1 MHNPRWISL
10 FIIFG
15 IIHGESDDGVLGYFT
30 ESTSKILSNQTN
42 QLILGS
48 AALAALAATKVDHQ
62 VKSYAQTKGLLSN
75 DISHFGD
82 MYGGRW
88 GHWLLW
94 SSILATS
101 LVNGE
106 KDKMSEKMEFSTLA
120 MVTNGILTEAMKR
133 GFGRK
138 RPNGSCC
145 KSFPSGHTSHSFTI
159 ATIVNELY
167 GGQMGV
173 AAYCLAVLVATSRI
187 NDNKHYLS
195 DVLFGAGLGTAVGR
209 GFALEYQKQLNDKGI
224 NPTSQLSFKISIP
237 LN

>member
-1 MHNPRWISL
+1 MNQHKWISL

-15 IIHGESDDGVLGYFT
+15 IINGGSDDSILGYFT
-30 ESTSKILSNQTN
+30 ESSSKILSNKSN

-48 AALAALAATKVDHQ
+48 AAIAALAATKVDQQ
-62 VKSYAQTKGLLSN
+62 VKSYAQKKGLLSD

-101 LVNGE
+101 LDNG
-106 KDKMSEKMEFSTLA
+106 KKAKLSKKMEFSTLA
-120 MVTNGILTEAMKR
+120 MVTNGILTETMKR

-167 GGQMGV
+167 GNQMGI
-173 AAYCLAVLVATSRI
+173 AAYCLAVLVAASRI

-209 GFALEYQKQLNDKGI
+209 GFALAYQNRLSDNGI
-224 NPTSQLSFKISIP
+224 MPQPRLSLKIYIP

>member
-62 VKSYAQTKGLLSN
+62 VKSYAQTKGLLPDN
-75 DISHFGD
+75 ISHIGD

-88 GHWLLW
+88 GHWILW

-101 LVNGE
+101 LVDGKKAE
-106 KDKMSEKMEFSTLA
+106 MSEKMEFSTLA
-120 MVTNGILTEAMKR
+120 MVTNGILTETMKR

-167 GGQMGV
+167 GDQMGI

-209 GFALEYQKQLNDKGI
+209 GFALAYRNRLNDNGI
-224 NPTSQLSFKISIP
+224 MPFPQLSFKIYIP